1 MDKLLIKLLLLPRQ
15 IKQVIILSIDV
26 ILGFFVIWLSFS
38 IRYETFHVP
47 SDFQVFIYFFSI
59 LFIFFYSFFEIY
71 KSYFRY
77 TDFLYINRII
87 LASFVF
93 GIFYFFIITTFRFP
107 HVPRSIGIIF
117 PILICFFT
125 IVSRISLVSIIN
137 IIQRDKITSR
147 VLIYGAG
154 EAGIKAASVYSVSKE
169 HKFCAFIDDDT
180 DRIGRK
186 INNALIYPSSRISFV
201 IKKYRINKILLAI
214 GNSNYQKFRSV
225 LSDLEKFN
233 ISVNK
238 IPDFL
243 DEVDAKK
250 ILRQNTHFEVNDLV
264 NRKIIISS
272 DIIDGVVGK
281 SILITGAGGSI
292 GSEIARQIIHHKPS
306 NVILFDHSEY
316 NLYEINREIKEL
328 ASKASCKVDI
338 FARLGSI
345 KNIQTLEN
353 VFKDHS
359 PAYVFHAAAYKHVP
373 LIEDNPIEA
382 ITNNTLGT
390 MNLLRVSEKNEV
402 ENFTLISTDKAVR
415 PTNIMGASKR
425 LAELCLQAIA
435 DSDSVIKKRAVYSI
449 VRFGNVLGSSGS
461 VLPLFY
467 SQLETGGPITVT
479 HEDVTRYFMT
489 IEEAAGLV
497 IQSTSIAKGN
507 EVFILD
513 MGKPIKILDLAKKVI
528 NLSGHK
534 ERSSH
539 NPDGDIEI
547 KITGLRPGEKL
558 HEELVIDK
566 DLDETTKSNIL
577 KAKENFLSLPEIEKI
592 ITKLVSVSKDN
603 DTENLIKILK
613 ESGIEYLTNI
623 N

>member
-1 MDKLLIKLLLLPRQ
+1 M
-15 IKQVIILSIDV
+15 
-26 ILGFFVIWLSFS
+26 
-38 IRYETFHVP
+38 
-47 SDFQVFIYFFSI
+47 
-59 LFIFFYSFFEIY
+59 
-71 KSYFRY
+71 
-77 TDFLYINRII
+77 
-87 LASFVF
+87 
-93 GIFYFFIITTFRFP
+93 
-107 HVPRSIGIIF
+107 
-117 PILICFFT
+117 
-125 IVSRISLVSIIN
+125 SRIALVLFIN
-137 IIQRDKITSR
+137 IIQRGKIPSR

-154 EAGIKAASVYSVSKE
+154 ESGIKAASAYSVSKE
-169 HKFCAFIDDDT
+169 HKFIAFIDDDKNK
-180 DRIGRK
+180 IGRK
-186 INNALIYPSSRISFV
+186 INNSLIYPSSRISYV
-201 IKKYRINKILLAI
+201 IKKYKINKILLAI
-214 GNSNYQKFRSV
+214 GNSNQNIRGA
-225 LSDLEKFN
+225 LSKLEEFN

-238 IPDFL
+238 IPDFF
-243 DEVDAKK
+243 DEVDVKTL
-250 ILRQNTHFEVNDLV
+250 LRKNVPFEINDLV
-264 NRKIIISS
+264 NRKISISL
-272 DIIDGVVGK
+272 DTIDGIIGK

-292 GSEIARQIIHHKPS
+292 GSEIARQIVNHKPS
-306 NVILFDHSEY
+306 NIILFDHSEY
-316 NLYEINREIKEL
+316 NLYQIHREINDL
-328 ASKASCKVDI
+328 ASRRSLKIDI

-345 KNIQTLEN
+345 KNVQTLEN
-353 VFKDHS
+353 VFNEHN

-390 MNLLRVSEKNEV
+390 MNLLKISEKYSV

-435 DSDSVIKKRAVYSI
+435 DSEPVIKKRAVYSI

-467 SQLETGGPITVT
+467 SQLENGGPVTVT
-479 HEDVTRYFMT
+479 HKDVTRYFMS

-513 MGKPIKILDLAKKVI
+513 MGKPIKILDLAKKI
-528 NLSGHK
+528 IKFSGYK
-534 ERSSH
+534 ERNSH

-566 DLDETTKSNIL
+566 HLDETSKSNIL
-577 KAKENFLSLPEIEKI
+577 KTKENYLSLSEIEFI
-592 ITKLVSVSKDN
+592 INKLESISKSN
-603 DTENLIKILK
+603 DTENLKKTLK
-613 ESGIEYLTNI
+613 DSGIEYLSKI

>member
-1 MDKLLIKLLLLPRQ
+1 MGKVLTKLLLLPRYTKQ
-15 IKQVIILSIDV
+15 IIILSTDI

-38 IRYETFHVP
+38 LRFETLHIP
-47 SDFQVFIYFFSI
+47 SDFQIFIYFFSI
-59 LFIFFYSFFEIY
+59 LFVFFYSFFEIY

-77 TDFLYINRII
+77 TDILYIKQII
-87 LASFVF
+87 LATFVF
-93 GIFYFFIITTFRFP
+93 GIFYFLIISSFRFP
-107 HVPRSIGIIF
+107 HVPRSIGLIF
-117 PILICFFT
+117 PILICFF
-125 IVSRISLVSIIN
+125 IIMSRIALVLFIN
-137 IIQRDKITSR
+137 IIQRGKIPSR

-154 EAGIKAASVYSVSKE
+154 ESGIKAASAYSVSKE
-169 HKFCAFIDDDT
+169 HKFIAFIDDDKNK
-180 DRIGRK
+180 IGRK
-186 INNALIYPSSRISFV
+186 INNSLIYPSSRISYV
-201 IKKYRINKILLAI
+201 IKKYKINKILLAI
-214 GNSNYQKFRSV
+214 GNSNQNIRGA
-225 LSDLEKFN
+225 LSKLEEFN

-238 IPDFL
+238 IPDFF
-243 DEVDAKK
+243 DEVDVKTL
-250 ILRQNTHFEVNDLV
+250 LRKNVPFEINDLV
-264 NRKIIISS
+264 NRKISISL
-272 DIIDGVVGK
+272 DTIDGIIGK

-292 GSEIARQIIHHKPS
+292 GSEIARQIVNHKPS
-306 NVILFDHSEY
+306 NIILFDHSEY
-316 NLYEINREIKEL
+316 NLYQIHREINDL
-328 ASKASCKVDI
+328 ASRRSLKIDI

-345 KNIQTLEN
+345 KNVQTLEN
-353 VFKDHS
+353 VFNEHN

-390 MNLLRVSEKNEV
+390 MNLLKISEKYSV

-435 DSDSVIKKRAVYSI
+435 DSEPVIKKRAVYSI

-467 SQLETGGPITVT
+467 SQLENGGPVTVT
-479 HEDVTRYFMT
+479 HKDVTRYFMS

-513 MGKPIKILDLAKKVI
+513 MGKPIKILDLAKKI
-528 NLSGHK
+528 IKFSGYK
-534 ERSSH
+534 ERNSH

-566 DLDETTKSNIL
+566 HLDETSKSNIL
-577 KAKENFLSLPEIEKI
+577 KTKENYLSLSEIEFI
-592 ITKLVSVSKDN
+592 INKLESISKSN
-603 DTENLIKILK
+603 DTENLKKTLK
-613 ESGIEYLTNI
+613 DSGIEYLSKI